1 MVQVHVCD
9 PSCDASHYLYMLMQ
23 LQNNECLLVLGYSSD
38 IVTVTV
44 TIEFMEE
51 RFGGFVGR
59 PRDCCSW

>member
-1 MVQVHVCD
+1 MVQVHACD

-51 RFGGFVGR
+51 RF
-59 PRDCCSW
+59 

>member
-1 MVQVHVCD
+1 
-9 PSCDASHYLYMLMQ
+9 
-23 LQNNECLLVLGYSSD
+23 LVLGYSSD